1 VSSRRTRRSRIAVL
15 AAASAALTIAALTI
29 AAPVAHAQ
37 ANSCPGGTSTS
48 PDQIRQDAC
57 QKAIDL
63 FAFMAPQLG
72 ASITGGNT
80 ILGSGGALGGLG
92 HFSVGLRANIISG
105 QLPQTDGVSLSIGG
119 RQASDFSP
127 KRQVLGLPSAEAAI
141 GIFKGIPLG
150 LTNVGGIDVLLSAF
164 YVPEVEEDGV
174 SLSTTDGSVKLGYGA
189 RLGILQETAIV
200 PGVSVSILRR
210 DLPTSNLT
218 ALVGTADSVRVR
230 DFKASTTSWRLVA
243 SKRLLLLGVS
253 AGAGQDRYDASA
265 RASAYIAPRPVGGG
279 IPIAVGFDGDVASAE
294 QEMTRTNVFG
304 GLSLNFPF
312 VRLAG
317 EIGRVSGGSV
327 AQTFNSFGDRR
338 PDDAYTY
345 GSVGVRVQF

>member
-1 VSSRRTRRSRIAVL
+1 MSSRRIRTRSRRSHIAVL
-15 AAASAALTIAALTI
+15 AAASAALSFT
-29 AAPVAHAQ
+29 APAAHAQ
-37 ANSCPGGTSTS
+37 ANSCPGGSSTS

-92 HFSVGLRANIISG
+92 HFSIGLRANVISG
-105 QLPQTDGVSLSIGG
+105 QLPRTENVTLSLQG
-119 RQASDFSP
+119 RTASDFNP
-127 KRQVLGLPSAEAAI
+127 KKQVLGLPSAEAAI

-164 YVPEVEEDGV
+164 YVPDVEEDGV

-200 PGVSVSILRR
+200 PGVAVSILKR

-218 ALVGTADSVRVR
+218 ARVGSADSVRVE

-243 SKRLLLLGVS
+243 SKRFMLLGFS
-253 AGAGQDRYDASA
+253 AGAGQDKYDASA

-279 IPIAVGFDGDVASAE
+279 IPLAVGFDGDVASAE
-294 QEMTRTNVFG
+294 QELTRTNVFG

-317 EIGRVSGGSV
+317 EIGRASGGSV
-327 AQTFNSFGDRR
+327 PATFNTFGDRK

>member
-1 VSSRRTRRSRIAVL
+1 MSYRRTRRSRIAVL
-15 AAASAALTIAALTI
+15 AAAIAALTV
-29 AAPVAHAQ
+29 AAPTARAQ
-37 ANSCPGGTSTS
+37 VNSCPGGGSTS

-92 HFSVGLRANIISG
+92 HFSIGLRANVISG
-105 QLPQTDGVSLSIGG
+105 QLPQTDGVTLGLSG
-119 RQASDFSP
+119 RRASDFGP
-127 KRQVLGLPSAEAAI
+127 RKQVLGLPSAEAAI

-164 YVPEVEEDGV
+164 YVPDVAEDGV

-189 RLGILQETAIV
+189 RLGILQETAVV
-200 PGVSVSILRR
+200 PGVAVSVLRR

-218 ALVGTADSVRVR
+218 ARVGAADSVRVR
-230 DFKASTTSWRLVA
+230 DFRASTTSWRLVA
-243 SKRLLLLGVS
+243 SKRVTLLGVS

-265 RASAYIAPRPVGGG
+265 TASAYIAPRPVGGG
-279 IPIAVGFDGDVASAE
+279 VPIAVGFDGDVAAAE
-294 QEMTRTNVFG
+294 QQMTRTNVFG

-327 AQTFNSFGDRR
+327 PATFNTFGDRR

>member
-1 VSSRRTRRSRIAVL
+1 MSSRRTRSRSRIAVL
-15 AAASAALTIAALTI
+15 AAASAALSLT
-29 AAPVAHAQ
+29 APAAHAQ
-37 ANSCPGGTSTS
+37 ANACPGGAAGS

-92 HFSVGLRANIISG
+92 HFSIGLRANVIGG
-105 QLPQTDGVSLSIGG
+105 QLPQTDNVTLGLSG
-119 RQASDFSP
+119 RTASDFNP
-127 KRQVLGLPSAEAAI
+127 KKQVLGLPSAEAAI
-141 GIFKGIPLG
+141 GIFKGIPVG

-164 YVPEVEEDGV
+164 YVPDVDEDGV

-200 PGVSVSILRR
+200 PGVSVSILKR

-218 ALVGTADSVRVR
+218 ARVGTADSVRVE

-243 SKRLLLLGVS
+243 SKRFMLLGIS
-253 AGAGQDRYDASA
+253 AGAGQDKYDASA
-265 RASAYIAPRPVGGG
+265 RASAYIAPRPINVGG
-279 IPIAVGFDGDVASAE
+279 IPLAVGFDGDVASAK
-294 QEMTRTNVFG
+294 QELTRTNVFG

-317 EIGRVSGGSV
+317 EVGRASGGSV
-327 AQTFNSFGDRR
+327 PGTFNTFGDRK